1 MDSLE
6 NAVVGYIGLGQMGYG
21 MALNIRKKL
30 PTSARLVVCELVEQR
45 RQQFEVE
52 AGKFGSVES
61 VASPK
66 EVSEQAVSRS
76 DTSTKAYTLLMIN
89 KQDVVITTLP
99 RSEHVHEAFTNP
111 STGLLAAPARASP
124 ILFIECSTIQVATSL
139 DIRDRVEKSG
149 LGEMIDAPVSGGP
162 NGANAGSLTIMVGGS
177 DGVYQRALPI
187 LAMMGK
193 EGNIF
198 SCGPLGAGLATKQIN
213 NYLSSVCTIG
223 VSEAMNMG
231 LKCGLD
237 AKTLAAVIN
246 SSSGRCYN
254 SMEQNPVKGV
264 TPGAASEKDF
274 EGGFSV
280 ELCKGVL
287 DLAVA
292 LGDQVGAQL
301 LLSSSILRVYEKA
314 VKDPRCKGLDSRS
327 VIRLFADGDA

>member
-1 MDSLE
+1 
-6 NAVVGYIGLGQMGYG
+6 
-21 MALNIRKKL
+21 
-30 PTSARLVVCELVEQR
+30 
-45 RQQFEVE
+45 
-52 AGKFGSVES
+52 
-61 VASPK
+61 
-66 EVSEQAVSRS
+66 
-76 DTSTKAYTLLMIN
+76 
-89 KQDVVITTLP
+89 
-99 RSEHVHEAFTNP
+99 
-111 STGLLAAPARASP
+111 
-124 ILFIECSTIQVATSL
+124 LFIECSTIQVATSL
-139 DIRDRVEKSG
+139 EIRSLVEQSG

-177 DGVYQRALPI
+177 DALYQKALPI

-193 EGNIF
+193 PGNIF
-198 SCGPLGAGLATKQIN
+198 SCGPPGAGLATKQIN

-231 LKCGLD
+231 LKYGLD

-264 TPGAASEKDF
+264 TPGAASEVDF
-274 EGGFSV
+274 KGGFSV

-301 LLSSSILRVYEKA
+301 LLSDSVLRVYEKA

>member
-1 MDSLE
+1 MDRLE
-6 NAVVGYIGLGQMGYG
+6 NVVVGYIGLGQMGYG

-30 PTSARLVVCELVEQR
+30 PSSARLVVCELNAQR
-45 RQQFEVE
+45 RQQFEAE
-52 AGKFGSVES
+52 AGQFGPVES
-61 VASPK
+61 ASKPK
-66 EVSEQAVSRS
+66 QVGEKAVSLTNHCQRRP
-76 DTSTKAYTLLMIN
+76 LLIVIQ
-89 KQDVVITTLP
+89 QDIVVTTLP
-99 RSEHVHEAFTNP
+99 RSEHVHDAFVNQ
-111 STGLLAAPARASP
+111 SSGLLAAEARKSP

-139 DIRDRVEKSG
+139 EIGDRVKESR
-149 LGEMIDAPVSGGP
+149 LGELIDAPVSGGP
-162 NGANAGSLTIMVGGS
+162 NGAAAGTLTIMVGGS
-177 DGVYQRALPI
+177 ESVYQQALPI
-187 LAMMGK
+187 LEMMGK
-193 EGNIF
+193 QGNIF
-198 SCGPLGAGLATKQIN
+198 ACGPPGAGLATKQIN
-213 NYLSSVCTIG
+213 NYLSSVCTVG

-231 LKCGLD
+231 LKYGLD

-292 LGDQVGAQL
+292 LGDQVGAQM
-301 LLSSSILRVYEKA
+301 LLSDSIIRVYEKA
-314 VKDPRCKGLDSRS
+314 VEDPRCKGLDSRS